1 MICRNCQTESTD
13 DYQYCNDCL
22 LDMLKWLKEESYRLA
37 QEEKSFRE
45 VMDFFPTANNRHE
58 YPEDDLNNFEYLQKL
73 YEGE

>member
-1 MICRNCQTESTD
+1 
-13 DYQYCNDCL
+13 
-22 LDMLKWLKEESYRLA
+22 MLKWFKEESYRLA